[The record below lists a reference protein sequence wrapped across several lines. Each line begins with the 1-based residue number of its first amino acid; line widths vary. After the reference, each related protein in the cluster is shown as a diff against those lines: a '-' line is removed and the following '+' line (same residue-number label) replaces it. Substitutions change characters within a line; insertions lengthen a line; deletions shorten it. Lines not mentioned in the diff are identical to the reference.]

1 MSDHTWLRNPD
12 TGGIW
17 ACPNRLVDHYKD
29 RGWED
34 SDPPEEEQPVIGEFT
49 SAADAPEPPTKDPID
64 FDVAEHTVAE
74 VEEHLEK
81 HPDDVERVVEA
92 ELASEKPRTSIT
104 GKSE

>member
-1 MSDHTWLRNPD
+1 MSDHTWLHNPD

-34 SDPPEEEQPVIGEFT
+34 SDPPEETQPAVGEFT
-49 SAADAPEPPTKDPID
+49 SAADAPAPATKDPVET

-74 VEEHLEK
+74 VKDHLAT
-81 HPDDVERVVEA
+81 HPEDAEQVVEA
-92 ELASEKPRTSIT
+92 EQASDHPRKSIV
-104 GKSE
+104 GD